1 MIGFVGEN
9 GFGKLIMLKII
20 IGVLM
25 LIFGFMVINGKIL
38 VLFELGLGFNFE
50 YLGYENIFLNGMVLG
65 FFWEEMEECV

>member
-65 FFWEEMEECV
+65 FF